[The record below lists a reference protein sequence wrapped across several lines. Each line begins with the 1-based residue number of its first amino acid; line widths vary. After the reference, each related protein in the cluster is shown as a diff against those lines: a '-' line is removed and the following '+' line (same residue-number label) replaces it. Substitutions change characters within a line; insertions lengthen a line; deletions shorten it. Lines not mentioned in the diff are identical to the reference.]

1 MANIMK
7 VLSPLT
13 ASVGLSVSG
22 SQGLIVTHGSISG
35 SSNLLVGG
43 QITGSSGAKITGE
56 ISASTVVGDGSGL
69 TGVAKP
75 SDLTNFA
82 TRSEVTGVLG
92 SYATLTGVSASFATP
107 AQVTG
112 AISDL
117 PTRTEVTGA
126 ISTAT
131 TNFATRAEV
140 TGVLGSYATLSGVS
154 ASFSTPAQVTGALA
168 TYATLSG
175 VSASFVAKDGSGN
188 VTIAGDLTVN
198 GTTTTVDTTNLL
210 VEDAVIQLGSGSSGN
225 ADGDRGFI
233 FSRNSENK
241 AFFWDENDSKFKLA
255 ATTTAGNTNTIVAG
269 AAQGLDV
276 GALTATSV
284 SASGDVTAVT
294 GFKGGGGKYLAQL
307 TQSQFNSGP
316 GGIYTT
322 KVSGT
327 AISDAFGNSGDKT
340 ALKFRHIS
348 SSQGQGQEYD
358 DVTIQIYDG
367 NTFKSSMAIDGAT
380 FSVDIGTVAEEN
392 DGPESSL
399 LVENA
404 SATILGSGSVVIKA
418 RDQGNIKLG
427 EGSNNTL
434 LKYNGSNFAGV
445 KQDEGGGDYYLNLV
459 STFDALSGALDS
471 GPVVSPS
478 DYYSLRVSTR
488 GMTQMGSSPG
498 LVQFFLSGSPGTN
511 ASNEGNT
518 NQVTASCPLGLSGS
532 TGDACMA
539 NFAYAMFDVAV
550 KNGGTNSLWTNDLVS
565 VQVSASQSGSTG
577 DFYPFI
583 TVEGAGLSDG
593 VQIRLIVV
601 NEESNKIS

>member
-82 TRSEVTGVLG
+82 TRTEVTGVLG
-92 SYATLTGVSASFATP
+92 SYATLTGVSASFTTP

-112 AISDL
+112 AISSL
-117 PTRTEVTGA
+117 ASRTEV
-126 ISTAT
+126 
-131 TNFATRAEV
+131 
-140 TGVLGSYATLSGVS
+140 SG
-154 ASFSTPAQVTGALA
+154 G
-168 TYATLSG
+168 
-175 VSASFVAKDGSGN
+175 FVAKDGSGN
-188 VTIAGDLTVN
+188 VTITGDLTVQ

-225 ADGDRGFI
+225 ADGDRGLI

-241 AFFWDENDSKFKLA
+241 AFFWDESDSKFKLA

-316 GGIYTT
+316 GGIYTV

-348 SSQGQGQEYD
+348 SSQGQEYD
-358 DVTIQIYDG
+358 DVAIQIYDG
-367 NTFKSSMAIDGAT
+367 NTYKSSMAIDGAT
-380 FSVDIGTVAEEN
+380 FSVDIGNVEEE
-392 DGPESSL
+392 GGGGESSL
-399 LVENA
+399 YIQNA
-404 SATILGSGSVVIKA
+404 STTILGSGSVVIKA
-418 RDQGNIKLG
+418 RDEGFIKLG

-434 LKYNGSNFAGV
+434 VKYNGSNFAGV

-459 STFDALSGALDS
+459 STFDALSGALGAG
-471 GPVVSPS
+471 GPTVSPS
-478 DYYSLRVSTR
+478 EYYSLRVSTK

-511 ASNEGNT
+511 AFNEGNT

-550 KNGGTNSLWTNDLVS
+550 KNGGASNNLWTNDLVS

-583 TVEGAGLSDG
+583 TVEGAGLSNG
-593 VQIRLIVV
+593 VEIRLIVV
-601 NEESNKIS
+601 NEEREKIS